1 MATLKDIRSRI
12 KSVKSTRQ
20 ITKAMEMVAAAK
32 LRRAQQRVG
41 EARPYSERMSDML
54 SSLAGA
60 SSGEITHPFFERREI
75 KKRTLVVV
83 ISDRGLCGSFN
94 SNVLRVADAWLKP
107 YTPAEVEI
115 VAVGSRGLNYY
126 GKRPYPIAVNYQ
138 DWGGA
143 LDYQMARSLV
153 SFLTRRFSDG
163 ETDAVNLIYARF
175 VSTAKYIVTNEAY
188 LPVEKPQINSP
199 AVGAVGAVGANGAGS
214 AGGARKEYIFEPN
227 PEEIY
232 SSLMPSYA
240 LTRMIGALLESFA
253 SEHSARMIAMHAAT
267 QNAGEMIDNLTL
279 NYNKAR
285 QAQITKELL
294 EIVSGA
300 SALTG

>member
-60 SSGEITHPFFERREI
+60 SSGDITHPFFERREI

-94 SNVLRVADAWLKP
+94 SNLLRAADDWLKP
-107 YTPAEVEI
+107 FKPADVEI
-115 VAVGSRGLNYY
+115 VAVGNRALNYY
-126 GKRPYPIAVNYQ
+126 GKRPYPIAANYQ

-153 SFLTRRFSDG
+153 SYLTRRFSDG
-163 ETDAVNLIYARF
+163 ETDAVNVIYARF

-188 LPVEKPQINSP
+188 LPVEKPQINS
-199 AVGAVGAVGANGAGS
+199 AE
-214 AGGARKEYIFEPN
+214 GGARKEYIFEPN

-253 SEHSARMIAMHAAT
+253 SEHSARMIAMHSAT